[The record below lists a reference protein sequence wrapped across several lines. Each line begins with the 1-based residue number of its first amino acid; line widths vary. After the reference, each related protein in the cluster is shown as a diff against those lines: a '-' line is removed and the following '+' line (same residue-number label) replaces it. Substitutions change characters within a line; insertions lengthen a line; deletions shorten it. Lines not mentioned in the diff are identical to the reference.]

1 MSIERLSAHSAARTY
16 VQNAEVA
23 GANSA
28 AAKAK
33 SAEQSASK
41 SAGRSDSVS
50 LSADA
55 RSLAAAR
62 EAVQQA
68 PDVRAEKVEA
78 IKQSV
83 ADGTYSVP
91 ASVLARKLLDASK
104 ES

>member
-1 MSIERLSAHSAARTY
+1 MSIDRLSANSAARTY

-28 AAKAK
+28 AKAK
-33 SAEQSASK
+33 SAEQGANKASR
-41 SAGRSDSVS
+41 ADSVT

-62 EAVQQA
+62 DAVQQA
-68 PDVRAEKVEA
+68 PDVRAEKVDA

-91 ASVLARKLLDASK
+91 ASVLARKLLDASNQ
-104 ES
+104 S

>member
-1 MSIERLSAHSAARTY
+1 MSIDRLSAHSAARTY
-16 VQNAEVA
+16 VQNAEVG
-23 GANSA
+23 GASV

-33 SAEQSASK
+33 SSEQDANKASR
-41 SAGRSDSVS
+41 ADSVS

>member
-1 MSIERLSAHSAARTY
+1 MSIDRLSSNSAARTY

-23 GANSA
+23 GASN

-33 SAEQSASK
+33 SAEQGANK
-41 SAGRSDSVS
+41 AGRADSVT

-55 RSLAAAR
+55 RSLSAAR

-78 IKQSV
+78 IKRDV
-83 ADGTYSVP
+83 EAGTYSVP
-91 ASVLARKLLDASK
+91 ASVLARKLLDASNQ
-104 ES
+104 S